1 MISTLDTIKPK
12 WIRRASQHFI
22 CVRLSVTQQ
31 TNRSLSLS
39 DDQYFP
45 KRYSSFWKPRCL
57 QDNTAGCRG
66 ASKLGEDNK
75 KMGLLGSGQIA
86 IESPHLLLQN
96 FLINVLIWLVW
107 NVLIKCL
114 FISFALPISLLR
126 LSLNVNSE
134 HTSSWL
140 PWDTNVYWQAS
151 LTESELCCIF
161 SIFFHW
167 ELVSVGGLMT

>member
-1 MISTLDTIKPK
+1 MNQTSQSTLNLCAAVSHRTNQQKP
-12 WIRRASQHFI
+12 
-22 CVRLSVTQQ
+22 VSVWW
-31 TNRSLSLS
+31 SV
-39 DDQYFP
+39 FP
-45 KRYSSFWKPRCL
+45 KKVPFFLKPHYL
-57 QDNTAGCRG
+57 QDNTSGCHG

-86 IESPHLLLQN
+86 IESPHLFLQN
-96 FLINVLIWLVW
+96 FLINVLIWSVW

-161 SIFFHW
+161 SKFFHW
-167 ELVSVGGLMT
+167 EIVSFVSVGGLMT